1 MSVISE
7 ERLLTKLEKKPYR
20 DAYVREHVKTSVP
33 LQIRHLREQREWT
46 QALLA
51 QRAKTT
57 QTVISRLEDPNYG
70 NLSLNSLLKIAA
82 AFDIGLLVKFVPFSR
97 LLAEFHNLSP
107 QAVSAQ
113 SFGEELP
120 RLKRAATQTDHA
132 ADSPRTSQAKTEVSR
147 LSLEEKALGRDRRFQ
162 RHNESIIA
170 LLQRSKRLPEV
181 ETEEMPHETLSSLA
195 CSAHSTYGSE

>member
-7 ERLLTKLEKKPYR
+7 ERLLAKLEKKPYR
-20 DAYVREHVKTSVP
+20 DAYVSEHVKTSVP
-33 LQIRHLREQREWT
+33 VQIYHLREQRGWT
-46 QALLA
+46 QAMLA

-70 NLSLNSLLKIAA
+70 NLSLNSLLKIAS

-113 SFGEELP
+113 SFGKELP
-120 RLKRAATQTDHA
+120 TLKGAVTQADHA
-132 ADSPRTSQAKTEVSR
+132 TNRLITPQAKTEASS
-147 LSLEEKALGRDRRFQ
+147 LSLEAKALGRDRKVQ
-162 RHNESIIA
+162 RHNAFTTA
-170 LLQRSKRLPEV
+170 LMYRWKRVPDV
-181 ETEEMPHETLSSLA
+181 DIEERPHAALSYLA
-195 CSAHSTYGSE
+195 CAAHSTDGSE